1 MKRACEDDDDDPSPP
16 PVPEPNTTPATA
28 AATVTA
34 TTDPAPAGPAS
45 TPAAAAQVDG
55 VPELTHSEMQRRLTK
70 WSQRGPAERAAR
82 LSACLDGRG
91 DLAALFRTVVGDSSA
106 ATAAAAAAPAAAAA
120 APAFTVRRVVTTT
133 DHVAE
138 HRGRARALA
147 ETLKVHFD
155 DALYVERAG
164 DSLVRILA
172 KNAADAVLVVG
183 VNGTLVRLS
192 NGAEHKLHGAMGVV
206 RMRNVSSGGSDN
218 MVEACGL
225 RAGDS
230 FLDATAGQLSD
241 ALVAAHVVGPEGRV
255 TAIEASPLLH
265 AVSSGRP
272 VRTGDKDGR
281 VDELLGSID
290 VVLGEHTEV
299 LRGRPDGSADVV
311 YFDPMFRRPQKS
323 AGSFDVLRALAHA
336 APLTE
341 EAVAQARR
349 VARRRV
355 VVMDASGGAELE
367 RLGLTVVHTGQ
378 RKRYGVIDL
387 ESAAGAAA
395 VESGVRDQ
403 EGAGVS

>member
-1 MKRACEDDDDDPSPP
+1 
-16 PVPEPNTTPATA
+16 
-28 AATVTA
+28 
-34 TTDPAPAGPAS
+34 
-45 TPAAAAQVDG
+45 
-55 VPELTHSEMQRRLTK
+55 
-70 WSQRGPAERAAR
+70 
-82 LSACLDGRG
+82 
-91 DLAALFRTVVGDSSA
+91 VVGDSSA

-164 DSLVRILA
+164 DSLVMILT

-183 VNGTLVRLS
+183 VDGTLVRLS

-281 VDELLGSID
+281 VDALLGTID

-336 APLTE
+336 APLTQ

-387 ESAAGAAA
+387 ESAAAA
-395 VESGVRDQ
+395 VEGGVRDQ
-403 EGAGVS
+403 EGAS